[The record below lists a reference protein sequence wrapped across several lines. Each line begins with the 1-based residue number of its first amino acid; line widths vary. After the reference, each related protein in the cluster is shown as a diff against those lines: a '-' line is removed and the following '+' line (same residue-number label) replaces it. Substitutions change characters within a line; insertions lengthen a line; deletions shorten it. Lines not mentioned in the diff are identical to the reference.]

1 MTPAS
6 NLPPPNATSITG
18 PIQHPTDELRY
29 VQHLSPNSIDYLLI
43 SVASSFKLK
52 KKCFNYRKVTIEKN
66 LDHFDITPYA
76 YYNYI

>member
-6 NLPPPNATSITG
+6 NLPPPNTTSITG
-18 PIQHPTDELRY
+18 PIQHHTDELRY

-43 SVASSFKLK
+43 LVASSFKLK
-52 KKCFNYRKVTIEKN
+52 KKVSNRKVTIEKN
-66 LDHFDITPYA
+66 LDHLDITPYA